1 MSAFGGAEVSL
12 GPSPGAVST
21 VDFHRAA
28 FVSRQRHPGVFW
40 SVTSIR
46 IKTVFLVLDWICLL
60 ED

>member
-28 FVSRQRHPGVFW
+28 FVSRQRHPGVF
-40 SVTSIR
+40 
-46 IKTVFLVLDWICLL
+46 LECHLDKNKNGFFGA
-60 ED
+60 